1 MPFSRC
7 CTAANRWVARWGSHW
22 VRGTALKPIK
32 LWTMK
37 KKSSWAVTRLVFDHY
52 LAQTRRTL
60 NNETFTTEQR
70 RG

>member
-1 MPFSRC
+1 
-7 CTAANRWVARWGSHW
+7 
-22 VRGTALKPIK
+22 
-32 LWTMK
+32 MK